1 MLENKKMKKQRN
13 NKGFSLVELIVV
25 IAIMAVLVGVV
36 GMQVIPYI
44 EKSKE
49 AKDVQILSAINTAAV
64 TSYATN
70 AAKLKTTTGTIT
82 VSLFS
87 EASGGATPAKEDAYT
102 IQEGMKEFMSYKAI
116 ADITKEMSSKVGKTI
131 NGITIEVDLTNN
143 KIKLTPAGGGDVT
156 TKFPAMESPL

>member
-70 AAKLKTTTGTIT
+70 AAKLKTTAGPITIN
-82 VSLFS
+82 LFS
-87 EASGGATPAKEDAYT
+87 EASGSGDDAKEDAYT

-116 ADITKEMSSKVGKTI
+116 ADITGDMSSKVGKTI
-131 NGITIEVDLTNN
+131 TGITIKVDLTNN
-143 KIKLTPAGGGDVT
+143 KITLTPAGGANVG